1 MLSPELLANFN
12 DQINKEIYS
21 AYLYLAMASYA
32 KSKGLEGIA
41 NWFNV
46 QVREELAHARKLYE
60 YVNAKEER
68 VIFKTVD
75 EPPQN
80 FTSATDLFE
89 KTLSH
94 EKKVTKLI
102 DNLINTAK
110 MENDKAAEDFL
121 QWFVKEQ
128 VEEESNAAAVLN
140 KIKSADKD
148 NEKLMIIDKELAKRT
163 MD

>member
-1 MLSPELLANFN
+1 MLSAKLLTDFN

-32 KSKGLEGIA
+32 KSIGLDGVA

-46 QVREELAHARKLYE
+46 QVQEELSHARKLYD
-60 YVNAKEER
+60 YVNEKEER
-68 VIFKTVD
+68 VMLTAVD

-80 FTSATDLFE
+80 FVSAADLFE

-102 DNLINTAK
+102 ESLVNTARSEK
-110 MENDKAAEDFL
+110 DKIAEDFL
-121 QWFVKEQ
+121 QWFVSEQ
-128 VEEESNAAAVLN
+128 VEEENNAALVLR
-140 KIKSADKD
+140 KIKSAGNDS
-148 NEKLMIIDKELAKRT
+148 EKLSAIDKELAKRS